1 MAGLDFSDSHVR
13 VEGLSKTV
21 RQLSRAGAD
30 ADDLKD
36 LMFSIGSLVV
46 GAASP
51 PTLSGSL
58 AGTIRAGRGKTK
70 AVVRAGGARAPY
82 AGVVEYGDPARNKPA
97 RHFLEDALNRE
108 QTEIFETLEEG
119 IDALLRKNGLS

>member
-1 MAGLDFSDSHVR
+1 MAGLDFSDGHVR

-21 RQLSRAGAD
+21 RHLSRAGAD

-51 PTLSGSL
+51 PTLSGTL

-82 AGVVEYGDPARNKPA
+82 AGVLEYGDPARNKPA
-97 RHFLEDALNRE
+97 RHYLETALAQE
-108 QTEIFETLEEG
+108 QTEIFETLEQG
-119 IDALLRKNGLS
+119 IDALLRKNNLT